1 MSKLLATLLALACV
15 VTAAEPRRREF
26 GGIDSGNTITHYAS
40 GSQTFSTEFQIMNL
54 EDTPIPFVMSI
65 FNSAGDPQ
73 DIDLRDS
80 DGNLVSTGAVYAD
93 IVQPGGIIRL
103 ITPFATDENK
113 QGFVLF
119 DSPGFSDL
127 GIQAIITSYANGQPQ
142 FRTAVPALRRFQD
155 FIRIP
160 FTERNGLFS
169 GIAWKADAN
178 QGVTIVARRNDGS
191 EICRKS
197 YEVIDDTHAAFLL
210 RDELPCAVGNEG
222 VLEIISDFVGITA
235 IGLIFDEQLRMWTSM
250 PFETCCF
257 DQ

>member
-1 MSKLLATLLALACV
+1 MLRTFALFLALTCTLV
-15 VTAAEPRRREF
+15 AADNRKEF
-26 GGIDSGNTITHYAS
+26 GSIDSGNTITHYAS

-54 EDTPIPFVMSI
+54 EDTPIPFVMNI

-80 DGNLVSTGAVYAD
+80 DGNLVSTGAVYAG
-93 IVQPGGIIRL
+93 IVNPGGMVRL

-113 QGFVLF
+113 QGFVTF

-127 GIQAIITSYANGQPQ
+127 GIQAVITSFAGGQPQ
-142 FRTAVPALRRFQD
+142 FRTAIPALRRFQD
-155 FIRIP
+155 FIRMP

-169 GIAWKADAN
+169 GIAWKIDAN
-178 QGVTIVARRNDGS
+178 QVVTIVARRNDGS

-197 YEVIDDTHAAFLL
+197 YDVIDDTHNAFLL
-210 RDELPCAVGNEG
+210 QTEMPCTVGNEG

-235 IGLIFDEQLRMWTSM
+235 IGLIFDDQLRMWTSM